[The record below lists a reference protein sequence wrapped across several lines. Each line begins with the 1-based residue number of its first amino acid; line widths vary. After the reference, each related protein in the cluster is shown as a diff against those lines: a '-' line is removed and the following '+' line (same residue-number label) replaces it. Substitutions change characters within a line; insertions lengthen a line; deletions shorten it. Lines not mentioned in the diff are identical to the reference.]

1 MNRVMNISESKT
13 ENRTTEDK
21 IIWFLTTVLF
31 SSFIILDTNEYISY
45 ILLGVTG
52 LIFLIIAFGRQFKF
66 PLVIDR
72 FQIAILAFAI
82 YCALSSIWAR
92 NSSAAIEKAVTIFE
106 IMVCMT
112 VLYCHYSRKDSVYE
126 LLECVRWA
134 GYIVTIY
141 ALYSYGIDTIR
152 STLAS
157 EGRVGN
163 SFANINSIAIITA
176 ISLILS
182 FFKLFYY
189 KFSWSMIFA
198 IPEIIMIA
206 ASGSRKS
213 LMIAGIGIV
222 LVLLFRYTNRNII
235 KTLVRYIFIAV
246 ILILVLRFFLSLD
259 MFAGINERMEG
270 LIAMFTGTGD
280 VDHSALLRQQ
290 YVLAGLAQFKETP
303 ILGIGISNSGYILM
317 AAFGRDTYL
326 HNNFIE
332 LLACGGIIGFGI
344 YYSMILWPLYKIWKY
359 RTWGDSCTV
368 AVIILIIILLVMDYG
383 MVSYYSKST
392 YFYLMIYYLQAKILI
407 HLNNKNK
414 KMCYGAKNER

>member
-1 MNRVMNISESKT
+1 MNISESKT

-31 SSFIILDTNEYISY
+31 SSFIILDTNKYISY

-52 LIFLIIAFGRQFKF
+52 LIFIIIAFGRQFKF

-72 FQIAILAFAI
+72 FQIAILSFAI

-112 VLYCHYSRKDSVYE
+112 VLYCHYSRKNSVYE

-152 STLAS
+152 LTLAS

-176 ISLILS
+176 ISLVLS

-213 LMIAGIGIV
+213 LMIVGIGIV

-235 KTLVRYIFIAV
+235 KTLVRYIFIVV

-270 LIAMFTGTGD
+270 LIATFTGTGD
-280 VDHSALLRQQ
+280 VEHSALLRQQ
-290 YVLAGLAQFKETP
+290 YVLAGLTQFKETP
-303 ILGIGISNSGYILM
+303 ILGIGISNSDYILM
-317 AAFGRDTYL
+317 AAFGRNTYL

-344 YYSMILWPLYKIWKY
+344 YYSMTLWPLYKIWKY
-359 RTWGDSCTV
+359 RKWGDSCTV

-407 HLNNKNK
+407 RFINENK
-414 KMCYGAKNER
+414 KIELSSRE